1 MFDSSNE
8 FVLSAIVVLLGG
20 VLTLL
25 VGKWLGRPQPVV
37 VLLYLWHTVLGFFY
51 SSYVLTYGGDAWDYY
66 QHAHFITSSPTSAP
80 SSSRGLR
87 RCQ

>member
-51 SSYVLTYGGDAWDYY
+51 SSYVLIYGGDAWDYY
-66 QHAHFITSSPTSAP
+66 QHARF
-80 SSSRGLR
+80 
-87 RCQ
+87 